1 MDKIKEQI
9 ETIKN
14 NLFINDL
21 QWRERAENNRQYA
34 DKIRE
39 IIATTTKEFIPQ
51 KFIVDTLDF
60 LDSHN
65 L

>member
-1 MDKIKEQI
+1 METIKEQI

-14 NLFINDL
+14 NLFINDMA
-21 QWRERAENNRQYA
+21 WRERADQNEKLA
-34 DKIRE
+34 HKIRE
-39 IIATTTKEFIPQ
+39 NIDSVEDRQ
-51 KFIVDTLDF
+51 FIVDTLDF

>member
-1 MDKIKEQI
+1 MDKIKEQVK
-9 ETIKN
+9 TIKN

-21 QWRERAENNRQYA
+21 QWRERGEENQRLAQ
-34 DKIRE
+34 KIRE
-39 IIATTTKEFIPQ
+39 TIDNVSDRQ
-51 KFIVDTLDF
+51 FIVDTLDF

>member
-1 MDKIKEQI
+1 MDRIKWLKERI
-9 ETIKN
+9 GN

-21 QWRERAENNRQYA
+21 QWRERAENNKQYA

-39 IIATTTKEFIPQ
+39 IIAMDDIIDKQ
-51 KFIVDTLDF
+51 FIVDSLDF
-60 LDSHN
+60 LDRNN